1 MDLNPLSAI
10 LSIGEAAVQRIW
22 PDPVKQ
28 AEEQRKLAQLAQEG
42 DLARLQ
48 AHVQLLV
55 GQLEIN
61 KQEAQ
66 HKSLFV
72 AGWRP
77 GVGWVATICL
87 ALAFIPKTIVLTAM
101 WTWQCYLLLSANV
114 PDIAVVDLPEFPDLG
129 VTDLLGIL
137 GSMLGIGAMRSF
149 DKAKGTQTDKIK

>member
-10 LSIGEAAVQRIW
+10 LSIGEAAIQRIW

-77 GVGWVATICL
+77 WIGWVGGI
-87 ALAFIPKTIVLTAM
+87 ALAYQFVL
-101 WTWQCYLLLSANV
+101 YPLLLWVWAILAPVGMEAPAALDTSALW
-114 PDIAVVDLPEFPDLG
+114 P
-129 VTDLLGIL
+129 LLTG
-137 GSMLGIGAMRSF
+137 MLGIGGLRSF
-149 DKAKGTQTDKIK
+149 DKMKGTQTDRLKPS